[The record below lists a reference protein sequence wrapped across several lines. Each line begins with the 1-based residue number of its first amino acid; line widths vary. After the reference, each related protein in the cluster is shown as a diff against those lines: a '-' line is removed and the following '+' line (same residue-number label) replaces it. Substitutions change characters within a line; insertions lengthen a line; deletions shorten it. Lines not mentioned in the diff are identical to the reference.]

1 MWMICHRESPEDWNE
16 WRNTPLMTTDGI
28 LVKITLLMAINNQ
41 DGTSDEFMD
50 ELGKEIYGDNMTFGY
65 MKANWEARMRISGY
79 WHLIK
84 MERV

>member
-1 MWMICHRESPEDWNE
+1 
-16 WRNTPLMTTDGI
+16 
-28 LVKITLLMAINNQ
+28 
-41 DGTSDEFMD
+41 MD